1 MQGMNT
7 PEAGAGASPA
17 ASLGFLIDAYRE
29 SLADF
34 NARSFDTDE
43 ASEAFAEA
51 SFEPLQQILA
61 NWSKPAATVE
71 EARAALQ
78 LTIDEL
84 RGSAGPFLT
93 LPMVTAVLGFLS
105 ETDCTI
111 AEPEPL
117 GLISIGGLFEIC
129 DVAENARTDLLE
141 EIDRRALVPGEE
153 AAKIPYIA
161 ETERLRSRSDDLMK
175 LSMAA
180 FDAALS
186 QDCQTLDDAAL
197 KMKRASE
204 WLSLRVEN
212 DVDYAEDNQRIL
224 ASFLPLFR
232 KFGSVDSDVLTTKA
246 CDNGYI
252 DSFGARFVSGWRIKG
267 EATHVK

>member
-1 MQGMNT
+1 MQGINT

-17 ASLGFLIDAYRE
+17 VSLGFLIAAYRA

-34 NARSFDTDE
+34 NSRSFETDE

-51 SFEPLQQILA
+51 SFEPLQQMLA

-105 ETDCTI
+105 ETDCTT

-117 GLISIGGLFEIC
+117 ETISVGGLFQIC
-129 DVAENARTDLLE
+129 DTAENARTELLE
-141 EIDRRALVPGEE
+141 EIDRRALAPGAE

-204 WLSLRVEN
+204 WLSLRLES

-232 KFGSVDSDVLTTKA
+232 KSGRVESAAMTIKA
-246 CDNGYI
+246 RANG
-252 DSFGARFVSGWRIKG
+252 
-267 EATHVK
+267 